1 MACKGKQKGRRIA
14 LVIISSLLFSQLAF
28 AEEIQ
33 SPVQEIQ
40 SPVQEVLIDNSYL
53 TKAHIQTNSKIE
65 AQTIKIQKSFL
76 VWVTIRKGKDNPP
89 TINTTR

>member
-1 MACKGKQKGRRIA
+1 MACKGKKKGKRIA
-14 LVIISSLLFSQLAF
+14 LAIISSLLLSQLTF
-28 AEEIQ
+28 AEEVQ
-33 SPVQEIQ
+33 SLVQEVQ

-89 TINTTR
+89 ATNTAK